1 MQHEREEPEAERA
14 VEKPGGPGASRGRE
28 GRPDPG
34 AGHEFAETP
43 ASVDDVLDVPPRPAV
58 DPVVVPRW
66 VQLVTLPL
74 AIVGLV
80 ALLEAAGPIV
90 LLFTIAALIALLLN
104 PFVTLLRR
112 LGIPRGVAVLL
123 TWLGLVLVV
132 VGVGVLLA
140 NPIAD
145 QVTRFQ
151 NNLPGLIDDATKSL
165 DDLQAWLD
173 KNGVQVQIQ
182 AQGQSALQTIGD
194 NVARGSG
201 ELVSFTR
208 DALTLAV
215 EASIALILVLVLS
228 IYMLLYGEQIGNVV
242 RRIVPAGDGTPEDD
256 FPTRIQAAV
265 FGYVRGQFLFSLIM
279 GASAGVGLWILG
291 SLGVFPDGKTYAL
304 FFGVF
309 YGFAELIP
317 YIGPAIGAFPP
328 VVVAAFSD
336 HPLDAVWL
344 AIFFTALQQIEGH
357 IVAPNVFAQAL
368 RINPLLVILALL
380 LGGQLYGF
388 IGAFVALPVAA
399 VIRET
404 VVYLRR
410 HLVLEPWGTPSA
422 AELALRNKPPP
433 VAACPE
439 CGTPRPEGAAFCP
452 ACGTELGSADEAA
465 AAASAAPG

>member
-1 MQHEREEPEAERA
+1 MQHEREEQAAERDVEEPPEPEELDEVLETEPRAA
-14 VEKPGGPGASRGRE
+14 VE
-28 GRPDPG
+28 
-34 AGHEFAETP
+34 
-43 ASVDDVLDVPPRPAV
+43 
-58 DPVVVPRW
+58 PVVVPRW

-80 ALLEAAGPIV
+80 ALLDAAGPIV
-90 LLFTIAALIALLLN
+90 LLFTIAGIVALLLN
-104 PFVTLLRR
+104 PFVSVLRR
-112 LGIPRGVAVLL
+112 RGVPRGPAVLI
-123 TWLGLVLVV
+123 TWLGVVLVV
-132 VGVGVLLA
+132 VGVAVLLA
-140 NPIAD
+140 NPISD
-145 QVTRFQ
+145 QVTKFRDSV
-151 NNLPGLIDDATKSL
+151 PGLVDDATNSL

-173 KNGVQVQIQ
+173 DNGVEVQIQ
-182 AQGQSALQTIGD
+182 EQGQSALQTIGD
-194 NVARGSG
+194 NIAKGSG

-208 DALTLAV
+208 DALTVAV

-228 IYMLLYGEQIGNVV
+228 IYMLLYGEQIGNAV
-242 RRIVPAGDGTPEDD
+242 RRVVPAGDGTPEDD
-256 FPTRIQAAV
+256 YPTRIQAAV

-279 GASAGVGLWILG
+279 GASAGIGLWVLG
-291 SLGVFPDGKTYAL
+291 SLGIFPDGKTYAL
-304 FFGVF
+304 FFGAF

-317 YIGPAIGAFPP
+317 YVGPAIGAFPP

-336 HPLDAVWL
+336 HPIDALWL

-422 AELALRNKPPP
+422 AELAQRANPPP
-433 VAACPE
+433 AARCPE
-439 CGTPRPEGAAFCP
+439 CGAARPEEASFCP
-452 ACGTELGSADEAA
+452 ACGTELGTADEAA